1 MVLLC
6 FLYWHLESFL
16 KEKCVHIKFSAVKEE
31 KNALKKLR
39 TAQLVFSENSEQHDS
54 ICNLQHVSHIIFEN

>member
-6 FLYWHLESFL
+6 FLYCNLESYL

-31 KNALKKLR
+31 KNALKKLG
-39 TAQLVFSENSEQHDS
+39 TAQLVSSENCEQHDS
-54 ICNLQHVSHIIFEN
+54 ICNLQHVKSHNF